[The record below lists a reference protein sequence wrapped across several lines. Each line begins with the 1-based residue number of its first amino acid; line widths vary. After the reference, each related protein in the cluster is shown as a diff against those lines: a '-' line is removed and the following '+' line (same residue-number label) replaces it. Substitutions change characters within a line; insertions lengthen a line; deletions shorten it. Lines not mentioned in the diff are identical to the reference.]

1 MKLLDAVGISKRF
14 PGVQALDS
22 ASIEVKPGEI
32 FGTRA
37 LREDL

>member
-32 FGTRA
+32 TQA